1 MENSLKN
8 TVRVVI
14 YGRTQHDPEALQRQL
29 EHLKGVARDNGW
41 QIVGVFSDL
50 ASANDPERQGY
61 SEVLNMAEAEKMD
74 IVLVSNLSRLWRKY
88 LPAAKVMEE
97 WQNRGIMVY
106 QDGSGFV
113 CSNPDED
120 KTFEKLRRVCL

>member
-14 YGRTQHDPEALQRQL
+14 YGRTQHDPEALQRQI
-29 EHLKGVARDNGW
+29 EHLKGVAKDNGW

-50 ASANDPERQGY
+50 ASANDLQRQGY
-61 SEVLNMAEAEKMD
+61 SEVLNMAEAKKMD
-74 IVLVSNLSRLWRKY
+74 IVLVSNLSRLWREF
-88 LPAAKVMEE
+88 LTAAKVLDE
-97 WQNRGIMVY
+97 WQNRGVRVY
-106 QDGSGFV
+106 QDGSGFI

-120 KTFEKLRRVCL
+120 KIFETARRVCL

>member
-1 MENSLKN
+1 MEKSLNN
-8 TVRVVI
+8 TARVVI
-14 YGRTQHDPEALQRQL
+14 YGRTQHDPEALKRQL

-61 SEVLNMAEAEKMD
+61 SEVLKMAEAEKMD
-74 IVLVSNLSRLWRKY
+74 IVLVSNLSRLWRKF
-88 LPAAKVMEE
+88 LPAAKVLEE

-106 QDGSGFV
+106 QDGSGFI
-113 CSNPDED
+113 CLKPDED
-120 KTFEKLRRVCL
+120 KKFETVRRDCL